1 MNEQIQNEFKNN
13 NNTSILAGVRVDNHE
28 AYGNYTTFKA
38 SLNQPLD
45 DFPGLIVKASIG
57 TGFRAPTL
65 GELYGQFN
73 ANQSL
78 QPEESLGYEFG
89 FINYLYIHIL

>member
-1 MNEQIQNEFKNN
+1 MSEQSFIVQNEFNN
-13 NNTSILAGVRVDNHE
+13 QNATILAGVRVDNHE

-38 SLNQPLD
+38 SLNQPIED
-45 DFPGLIVKASIG
+45 VPGLIFKASIG

-65 GELYGQFN
+65 VNFMVNLMLIV
-73 ANQSL
+73 L

-89 FINYLYIHIL
+89 FINYYHLN